1 MPDIAIYGGTFDPIH
16 NGHIKTAIAIQ
27 NYFHFDRLLFL
38 PCKVPVLKD
47 KAQASATQRIDM
59 LRIALAEQKKEN
71 HFDLDLTE
79 INREGPSYMID
90 TLKSFRQRFGDD
102 LSITMII
109 GQDSFNQLPQWHL
122 WEELITKAN
131 ILVIDRPGSNKNPES
146 ASLKQLV
153 INHETHSP
161 EQIKNQAFG
170 LIYRFNAGDYDISST
185 KIREAIRSNHG
196 LNDLLPSSVLE
207 YIKTQQLYF

>member
-47 KAQASATQRIDM
+47 KAQATATQRIDM

-153 INHETHSP
+153 INHETHSS